1 VESQAHVSCLW
12 QCHGETQRNN
22 KHERYEMKAKIILT
36 ALAILAINQLQ
47 ARVKLTA
54 VPEKNSTTIKMANNR
69 ETLVTEVQ
77 TLTLQQGINKVDFSW
92 NGVSIIPT
100 SIRLK
105 PTIGTKVKLLNVSYP
120 PAENA
125 LVWEISSSEA
135 LEEKVSISYLL
146 NGIDKLT
153 DYTLTVNK
161 EETEGTLREYFV
173 IRNFSGENFEQSNIL
188 TPNEQTIKDQSIDT
202 LETKKLLLAKNSGV
216 KIKKVWTFD
225 STKLPWDP
233 KDVDGNVNIPVTY
246 EIINAESN
254 KLGKYTL
261 PAGKVR
267 VYQEDG
273 SGSTI
278 FLGEDNIKN
287 SPVNDVAKIEI
298 GASRDIVVTQKK
310 MQSKIEPTKRDTNN
324 HMILHNLNEMVTVKI
339 ENFKDTPAQLTL
351 IENIPNEWRL
361 NSCNMKYELEDYQ
374 TLKFVIDLPPKAKK
388 ELKMDYSIL
397 NIR

>member
-1 VESQAHVSCLW
+1 
-12 QCHGETQRNN
+12 
-22 KHERYEMKAKIILT
+22 MKVNIILT
-36 ALAILAINQLQ
+36 VLAILAFNQLQ

-54 VPEKNSTTIKMANNR
+54 VPEKNSTTIKMANSR
-69 ETLVTEVQ
+69 ETLVTEQQ
-77 TLTLQQGINKVDFSW
+77 TLTLQKGINKVDFSW

-105 PTIGTKVKLLNVSYP
+105 PTTGTKVKLLNVSYP

-153 DYTLTVNK
+153 DYTLTVNQG
-161 EETEGTLREYFV
+161 ETEGTLREYFV

-188 TPNEQTIKDQSIDT
+188 TPNEQTIKDQNIQT
-202 LETKKLLLAKNSGV
+202 FETKKLLLAKTSGV

-225 STKLPWDP
+225 SSKLPWDP
-233 KDVDGNVNIPVTY
+233 KNVNGNVNIPVTY
-246 EIINAESN
+246 EIINASSN

-278 FLGEDNIKN
+278 FLGEDNINN
-287 SPVNDVAKIEI
+287 SPVGDVAKIEI
-298 GASRDIVVTQKK
+298 SASRDIVVTQKK
-310 MQSKIEPTKRDTNN
+310 MQSKIEPTKRDKNGN
-324 HMILHNLNEMVTVKI
+324 MILHKLNEIITVKI
-339 ENFKDTPAQLTL
+339 ENFKDKPAQLTL
-351 IENIPNEWRL
+351 IEKIPNEWKM
-361 NSCNMKYELEDYQ
+361 NKCNMQYELEDYQ